1 MKADSY
7 KISKVFS
14 SGGEIHYVLPH
25 FQRQYSWDKS
35 NWQTLLD
42 DAIAIYEE
50 YSPSKEPEHFL
61 GSLVVINDGTK
72 NGFITAFTL
81 VNGQQRLTT
90 ISLLLCAFRDLIDS
104 AESRMINR
112 IQKLLVNSDAEGEAY
127 FKLLPTN
134 KYGDRQAYISLIQR
148 EALSETESK
157 ILLAYQYLYKE
168 LDKLFKGAVVEP
180 EKFLLVLSNC
190 FQVVFIELN
199 KDESPYKI
207 FESLNAKGKPL
218 SQADLVRNY
227 VAMRLPTAKQEKV
240 FTEHWEKIENLLQ
253 ESRTVGKS
261 RIGELTAFLRH
272 YLATQSRGLC
282 SEAHTYARFRDRC
295 EILHSDAEFIH
306 EISLLRRFAE
316 HYNKLLRPEYEKS
329 LEIRSALS
337 RLNILEIQTAYP
349 FLLMVYDEYEQ
360 GILTLEQ
367 FKQILAILENYM
379 VRRYVCREQTNDLN
393 KVFPSLWRDIQD
405 EVNAGDITFVDALKK
420 ILVSKNY
427 PANHRVQQSIRSINI
442 YDDRSREKICLILES
457 INRHLSKDAEGF
469 TVLDGKATIEHLMP
483 QTLREEWKLSL
494 GENFERVYQDYLNT
508 LGNLTLVTQGWN
520 SALSNSPFS
529 HKKQILEKHELRL
542 NKDYFSREI
551 DQWNEQTILDRAE
564 FLSENIL
571 EVWSALGEPTSI
583 EKVVHGKPV
592 AITILGNRIEIPNKT
607 WRQVRIL
614 TVEWILQKRPQ
625 DFYKVRDAIGIFDD
639 SIEGK
644 NYPRDWYRLS
654 NGVWMYHSSSAKQ
667 HIVYCRRILATI
679 GISEPDWSI
688 DEEEVPT
695 LVS

>member
-14 SGGEIHYVLPH
+14 SGGDIQYVLPH
-25 FQRQYSWDKS
+25 FQRQYSWDRS
-35 NWQTLLD
+35 NWQTLLE
-42 DAIAIYEE
+42 DALAIYEE
-50 YSPSKEPEHFL
+50 FNPTKEPEHFL
-61 GSLVVINDGTK
+61 GSLVVINSGTRS
-72 NGFITAFTL
+72 GLITAFTL
-81 VNGQQRLTT
+81 VDGQQRLTT
-90 ISLLLCAFRDLIDS
+90 ISLLLCAFRDLI
-104 AESRMINR
+104 ESSDPKTARK
-112 IQKLLVNSDAEGEAY
+112 IQRFLVNSDTEGDIY

-134 KYGDRQAYISLIQR
+134 KYGDRQAYISLIQKTPVK
-148 EALSETESK
+148 ETESQ
-157 ILLAYQYLYKE
+157 ISVAYNYLYKE
-168 LDKLFKGAVVEP
+168 LSRLLANSVIEP
-180 EKFLLVLSNC
+180 ETFFVALSNC

-199 KDESPYKI
+199 RDESPYKI

-227 VAMRLPTAKQEKV
+227 IAMKLPPAKQEEV
-240 FTEHWEKIENLLQ
+240 FTEQWEKVEQLLQ
-253 ESRTVGKS
+253 ESRIVGRS
-261 RIGELTAFLRH
+261 RIGELTAFIRH
-272 YLATQSRGLC
+272 YLVTQSRGLC
-282 SEAHTYARFRDRC
+282 SEAHTYARFRDRY
-295 EILHSDAEFIH
+295 EEFQDDAEFIH

-316 HYNKLLRPEYEKS
+316 HYNKLLRPEHEKN
-329 LEIRSALS
+329 LEIRGALS

-360 GILTLEQ
+360 GVLTLEQ

-379 VRRYVCREQTNDLN
+379 VRRYICREQTKDLS
-393 KVFPSLWRDIQD
+393 KVFPALWRDIQD
-405 EVNAGDITFVDALKK
+405 EVNAGEIAFIEALKK
-420 ILVSKNY
+420 ILISKNY
-427 PANHRVQQSIRSINI
+427 PTDHQVQQSIRSVNI

-457 INRHLSKDAEGF
+457 INRHLSKDSGGF

-483 QTLREEWKLSL
+483 QTLREEWKLAL

-542 NKDYFSREI
+542 NKGYFSREI
-551 DQWNEQTILDRAE
+551 DQWNEQAILDRAD

-571 EVWSALGEPTSI
+571 QVWSALGEPTPI

-592 AITILGNRIEIPNKT
+592 AITILGDRIEISNKT
-607 WRQVRIL
+607 WRQVRVL

-625 DFYKVRDAIGIFDD
+625 DFYKIREAIGIFDD

-644 NYPRDWYRLS
+644 NYPRDWHQLS
-654 NGVWMYHSSSAKQ
+654 NGVWMYRSSSAEQ

-679 GISEPDWSI
+679 GISESDWNI
-688 DEEEVPT
+688 DEEEIPT
-695 LVS
+695 LLS